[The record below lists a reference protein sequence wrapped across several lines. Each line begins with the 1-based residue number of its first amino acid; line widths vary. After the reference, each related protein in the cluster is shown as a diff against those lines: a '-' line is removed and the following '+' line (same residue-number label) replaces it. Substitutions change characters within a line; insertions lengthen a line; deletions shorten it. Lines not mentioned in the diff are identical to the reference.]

1 MKNFKKIGYFVLI
14 VLCVLGAVG
23 GIGSCIYHG
32 DYHFA
37 VGIAVL
43 VYTAWPKFKEYCVY
57 LTL

>member
-1 MKNFKKIGYFVLI
+1 MKKIGYLLLI

-23 GIGSCIYHG
+23 GIGSCIYNG

-43 VYTAWPKFKEYCVY
+43 AYTAWPKFKEYTVK